1 MTSQAKRTRR
11 SEEQLIADLE
21 ARIAEIKAKAAQKQ
35 AKRDPSL
42 KHINKAIK
50 SIDVAMSECQDNAM
64 RKALEEARQTLSAC
78 LSLNG
83 VLVPTGTRSRRST
96 ENVEQMGETLLNYVQ
111 RNPGQRG
118 EQIAAALGTDTTTMR
133 LPMKKLIA
141 DKKVKTKG
149 ERRGMAYFGA

>member
-1 MTSQAKRTRR
+1 MATQEKRIRR

-35 AKRDPSL
+35 AKKDPAL
-42 KHINKAIK
+42 KHVNKALK
-50 SIDVAMSECQDNAM
+50 SIDIAMAECQDNAM
-64 RKALEEARQTLSAC
+64 RKALDDARSTLSAC

-83 VLVPTGTRSRRST
+83 VLVPASTRSRRST
-96 ENVEQMGETLLNYVQ
+96 QNVEQMGETLLNYVT
-111 RNPGQRG
+111 RNPGKRG

-141 DKKVKTKG
+141 DNKVKTKG

>member
-1 MTSQAKRTRR
+1 MAIQSKRTRR

-35 AKRDPSL
+35 AKRDPAL

-50 SIDVAMSECQDNAM
+50 VIDIAMSECQDNAT
-64 RKALEEARQTLSAC
+64 RKALDEARSTLSAC
-78 LSLNG
+78 MSLSG
-83 VLVPTGTRSRRST
+83 VLVPVGTRGRRST
-96 ENVEQMGETLLNYVQ
+96 QNVEQMGETLLNYVT

-141 DKKVKTKG
+141 EQLVKTKG
-149 ERRGMAYFGA
+149 QRRGMAYFGA